1 MTAEPAPA
9 PRRAAPPQVLAV
21 TPHGRSLLFTL
32 EAGQGLAPHRHPGA
46 QAVVAVLTGE
56 IEVTAQGTRIMG
68 AGEVLTHDGNVPI
81 SLLAR
86 QPGRVL
92 VTLLGG

>member
-1 MTAEPAPA
+1 M
-9 PRRAAPPQVLAV
+9 
-21 TPHGRSLLFTL
+21 
-32 EAGQGLAPHRHPGA
+32 
-46 QAVVAVLTGE
+46 AVLTGE
-56 IEVTAQGTRIMG
+56 IEVTAQDTRIMG